1 MEVELRRKRHFPEVI
16 LSSALRPN
24 IIMWSTIEKK
34 KILKLTVLWEELA
47 QDCQYTVSG
56 EQLGQNLGVKD
67 SQANL

>member
-1 MEVELRRKRHFPEVI
+1 
-16 LSSALRPN
+16 
-24 IIMWSTIEKK
+24 MWSTKEKK

-47 QDCQYTVSG
+47 QDCQFTVSG